1 MLWDKSGLLQ
11 ICISYLNHNR
21 EFVYKVRGFDSIWDM
36 NRAIVD
42 RWNEVVAPDDDV
54 YVLGD
59 LCLGGAGALQDNK
72 HLIQSL
78 KGNIHIVRGNH
89 DTDARIEMYNECWNV
104 VEIENAIYLK
114 YKGYNFY
121 MSHYPTMTANLEK
134 ESLKACTINLYA
146 HTHQKSNFYN
156 DIPYMY
162 HVGVDSHDCRPVLL
176 DDAIEE
182 MKAKA
187 KECFEQL

>member
-1 MLWDKSGLLQ
+1 MGKVWVTSDLHF
-11 ICISYLNHNR
+11 NHQR

-59 LCLGGAGALQDNK
+59 LCLGGPNSLQDNK
-72 HLIQSL
+72 ELIQSL

-89 DTDARIEMYNECWNV
+89 DTDARIDMYGECWNV

-114 YKGYNFY
+114 YKGYTFY

-134 ESLKACTINLYA
+134 ETLKACLINLYG

-162 HVGVDSHDCRPVLL
+162 HVGVDSHGCAPVLL
-176 DDAIEE
+176 DDVIEE
-182 MKAKA
+182 IKAKA
-187 KECFEQL
+187 RECFDQL

>member
-1 MLWDKSGLLQ
+1 
-11 ICISYLNHNR
+11 
-21 EFVYKVRGFDSIWDM
+21 
-36 NRAIVD
+36 
-42 RWNEVVAPDDDV
+42 
-54 YVLGD
+54 
-59 LCLGGAGALQDNK
+59 
-72 HLIQSL
+72 
-78 KGNIHIVRGNH
+78 
-89 DTDARIEMYNECWNV
+89 
-104 VEIENAIYLK
+104 
-114 YKGYNFY
+114 

-134 ESLKACTINLYA
+134 ETLKACLINLYG

-187 KECFEQL
+187 RECFDQL

>member
-1 MLWDKSGLLQ
+1 MGKVWVTSDLHLSHD
-11 ICISYLNHNR
+11 R
-21 EFVYKVRGFDSIWDM
+21 EFVWKVRGFNNVYEM
-36 NRAIVD
+36 NRAIIEN
-42 RWNEVVAPDDDV
+42 WNNVVAPDDDV

-59 LCLGGAGALQDNK
+59 LCLGGEQSLEVNRKMLA
-72 HLIQSL
+72 SL

-89 DTDARIEMYNECWNV
+89 DSDARISMYDGLWNV

-114 YKGYNFY
+114 YKGYTFY

-134 ESLKACTINLYA
+134 ETLKACLINLYG

-176 DDAIEE
+176 DDTIEE